1 MSLFFGRSEKRSMDW
16 WGVGFD
22 GPASLRVVTPESATY
37 LVPVFAAIRHI
48 VDYGST
54 SDLDAY
60 RDNGDGTRAEVGMPQ
75 FLRAQDGPGRAG
87 CGQFIGQALYGM
99 VADGNAVGWNVDFD
113 AYGNPTDIVW
123 LNRKQ
128 WSWDSMN
135 NQWRVGG
142 AHVEAGRITHVPWIV
157 PPGCKLGLSPLEH
170 CRAVISAGLSAQEY
184 ADVKRGGG
192 IPPVHAK
199 NDALTMTADQADVHK
214 QRIVAA
220 WADGKPWVTGKD
232 WSMDV
237 TTIPPNQAQFVET
250 MKMSANMIAAIYGI
264 ESREVGG
271 ESQGSDTLKYV
282 NDESLALNRA
292 SNVRPYL
299 ERLAEAFSRLMP
311 MKQYVAFDLNAA
323 IRTDMK
329 TRFEIYAIERELGTI
344 SRNEIRANEDRP
356 PVPGGDDYTPAA
368 GAIKITETTPTAP
381 PTTTPPMMK
390 PGAAT
395 TEGEPS

>member
-1 MSLFFGRSEKRSMDW
+1 MSLFFGRRSETRSMDW
-16 WGVGFD
+16 WGAGFD
-22 GPASLRVVTPESATY
+22 SPPSSRVVTPESATY

-60 RDNGDGTRAEVGMPQ
+60 RDNGDGTRAEIAMPQ

-87 CGQFIGQALYGM
+87 CGQFIGQALYGL
-99 VADGNAVGWNVDFD
+99 VADGNAVGMKVDVD
-113 AYGNPTDIVW
+113 SYGNPTDIVW
-123 LNRKQ
+123 LSRRQ
-128 WSWDSMN
+128 WSWDSMTN
-135 NQWRVGG
+135 RWLVGG
-142 AHVEAGRITHVPWIV
+142 EPIASSRIVHIPWIV
-157 PPGCKLGLSPLEH
+157 PPGSKLGLSPLEH

-199 NDALTMTADQADVHK
+199 NEGLTLTADEADVHK

-250 MKMSANMIAAIYGI
+250 MKLSANMIAAIYGI

-299 ERLAEAFSRLMP
+299 QRVADAFTALMP
-311 MKQYVAFDLNAA
+311 LKQYVSFDLNAA

-329 TRFEIYAIERELGTI
+329 TRFEIYQIERQLGTI
-344 SRNEIRANEDRP
+344 SRNEIRAAEDRP

-368 GAIKITETTPTAP
+368 GTVKDTQTAP
-381 PTTTPPMMK
+381 VADPMMQPPPPATSK
-390 PGAAT
+390 GAT
-395 TEGEPS
+395 P